1 MERLIAYAIVLTGP
15 CYGVMLVG
23 LIIARRLFRDAQILF
38 DLSEWILLIIAAIVA
53 LAIAGVVVQLV

>member
-1 MERLIAYAIVLTGP
+1 MYAAVLTGP
-15 CYGVMLVG
+15 FLGVMLVG
-23 LIIARRLFRDAQILF
+23 LIIARRLFRDVQILF

>member
-1 MERLIAYAIVLTGP
+1 MERLVAYAAVLTGP
-15 CYGVMLVG
+15 CFGVMLVG
-23 LIIARRLFRDAQILF
+23 LVIARRLFRDVQILF

>member
-1 MERLIAYAIVLTGP
+1 MERLVIYAAVLTGP
-15 CYGVMLVG
+15 CFGVMLVG
-23 LIIARRLFRDAQILF
+23 LIAARRLFRDVQILF